1 MSGFFHCNRVSGRGA
16 AAAALVLGLGAWG
29 VAAAVTASGDAGDA
43 PCRVRLAC
51 ATVHQAGQQ
60 EQARGQQESSDA
72 PGSEGRRGR
81 FYEGEG
87 SFDFSR
93 TYGRGVRPD
102 QRSPRPHEWEEVQA
116 FMQRFAP
123 RRYVALEQMPEG
135 ESKEQMKRFWF
146 ARFRSLQAL
155 QKRDVAAYEQR
166 LSQLR
171 VEDQIFGIVSDWSP
185 ATDSTGQ
192 QLRETLRGQVTQ
204 LVDLDLQERQRRV
217 EWLKREL
224 AEQSEQLDRDLKQ
237 RDNLVEQRVSRFI
250 DWAGRWARR
259 RAEAEKRTAAPDA
272 QGDKKDAPKPSA
284 PDAKKGD

>member
-1 MSGFFHCNRVSGRGA
+1 MSGSFPCSRFLARGTT
-16 AAAALVLGLGAWG
+16 AAALALGLGAW
-29 VAAAVTASGDAGDA
+29 AAASADPGDGHG
-43 PCRVRLAC
+43 RLRLAC
-51 ATVHQAGQQ
+51 ATGQQ
-60 EQARGQQESSDA
+60 EQGQEPADA
-72 PGSEGRRGR
+72 AGEGKRGR

-87 SFDFSR
+87 SFDFGR
-93 TYGRGVRPD
+93 AYGRGTRAD
-102 QRSPRPHEWEEVQA
+102 QRSPRPHEWEDVQA

-123 RRYVALEQMPEG
+123 RRFVAIEQMPEG

-185 ATDSTGQ
+185 RADPGGQ

-224 AEQSEQLDRDLKQ
+224 AEQSEQLERDLKQ
-237 RDNLVEQRVSRFI
+237 RDNLVEQRVGRFA

-259 RAEAEKRTAAPDA
+259 RAEVEKRAASPATPDA
-272 QGDKKDAPKPSA
+272 RGDKKEPTTETTPG